1 MNLIDTDGIIYR
13 ACTGCKGDFLQTIET
28 AEGIRQYIDDYLGGE
43 SKHFLTGK
51 NNFRYRVAITK
62 PYKGNRKDRAKPRY
76 LSALRDYVISEW
88 DAVVAN
94 GCEADDLLG
103 IHSGTGTVIVTND
116 KDLDQ
121 IPGRHFNW
129 VTGEDY
135 DVGERAAEFY
145 LMKQM
150 LTGDVA
156 DNIPG
161 IPGMGE
167 KKAFALLSE
176 TEDLRSA
183 VIDVYKQT
191 AEKARKG
198 ELILKRPIPDT
209 YKDWTMKFSESE
221 LLLRILR
228 SESELKLLLK
238 TSS

>member
-1 MNLIDTDGIIYR
+1 EFMLM
-13 ACTGCKGDFLQTIET
+13 KG
-28 AEGIRQYIDDYLGGE
+28 YLFVF
-43 SKHFLTGK
+43 SSRRRHTRF
-51 NNFRYRVAITK
+51 
-62 PYKGNRKDRAKPRY
+62 
-76 LSALRDYVISEW
+76 SRDWSSDVCSS
-88 DAVVAN
+88 
-94 GCEADDLLG
+94 DL
-103 IHSGTGTVIVTND
+103 

-183 VIDVYKQT
+183 VIDVYKQIGR
-191 AEKARKG
+191 ASCRERV
-198 ELILKRPIPDT
+198 
-209 YKDWTMKFSESE
+209 
-221 LLLRILR
+221 
-228 SESELKLLLK
+228 
-238 TSS
+238 